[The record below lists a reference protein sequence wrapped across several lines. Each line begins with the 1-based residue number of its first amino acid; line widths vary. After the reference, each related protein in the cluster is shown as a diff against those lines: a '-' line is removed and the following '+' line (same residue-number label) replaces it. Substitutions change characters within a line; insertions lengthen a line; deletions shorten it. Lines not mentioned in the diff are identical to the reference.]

1 MAHADLHEAL
11 EPAVALRRGEVW
23 TTHSVAEGREVPHR
37 VISNDMYNAATDIST
52 VVVLNIDDRAIR
64 DDPVFVRI
72 DHPVSG
78 QVLIDRVEYYL
89 RGDLIRRLG
98 CIEEKLLD
106 QVYFKLA
113 RLLGE

>member
-23 TTHSVAEGREVPHR
+23 TTHSVAEGREVPHL

-64 DDPVFVRI
+64 DDPVFVRV
-72 DHPVSG
+72 DHPLRG
-78 QVLIDRVEYYL
+78 QILIDRVEYYL
-89 RGDLIRRLG
+89 RADLVRRLG
-98 CIEEKLLD
+98 VIDDHLLN

-113 RLLGE
+113 RLLGN